1 MVSNRRPDDGQQ
13 SEQRDM
19 FEVRDAVPSQPDT
32 DGRAEA
38 ELRVHSVRDESRRG
52 ESSPGPRDGERRR
65 ESPDG
70 RFTKP
75 ELSRHEKLTRLSKTC
90 DVCGYQFRVD
100 KSKGWKNRCGECAPI
115 MREAMI
121 PCAGCG
127 VRFRYARLHL
137 VSSTFTPGKRGGKK
151 IQLRY
156 CNGCLSSLSAM
167 FTKQQAVQG
176 AAWKDAAL
184 DQREYVRMIS
194 R

>member
-1 MVSNRRPDDGQQ
+1 
-13 SEQRDM
+13 
-19 FEVRDAVPSQPDT
+19 
-32 DGRAEA
+32 
-38 ELRVHSVRDESRRG
+38 
-52 ESSPGPRDGERRR
+52 
-65 ESPDG
+65 
-70 RFTKP
+70 
-75 ELSRHEKLTRLSKTC
+75 LSRHEKLTRLSKTC

-127 VRFRYARLHL
+127 HEFKYSRLHL
-137 VSSTFTPGKRGGKK
+137 VSSSFTPGKRGGKK

-167 FTKQQAVQG
+167 FTKQQEAQG

-184 DQREYVRMIS
+184 DQRQYVRMLS
-194 R
+194 GK